1 VEGLQIYDVE
11 IEYII
16 MEANRCREDN
26 LSPVDQDGQ
35 MPTYKTLI
43 KHCIYPEQFGLAL
56 DAWLEYR
63 NCIAEIDAIL
73 DKFDSDGDRV
83 CKQK

>member
-1 VEGLQIYDVE
+1 MNNGECLNDE
-11 IEYII
+11 IMKYIFFF
-16 MEANRCREDN
+16 
-26 LSPVDQDGQ
+26 V
-35 MPTYKTLI
+35 
-43 KHCIYPEQFGLAL
+43 AL

-63 NCIAEIDAIL
+63 NCIQEIDAIL

>member
-1 VEGLQIYDVE
+1 MCVCADMFTWACVNNGECLNDE
-11 IEYII
+11 IMKYIFFF
-16 MEANRCREDN
+16 
-26 LSPVDQDGQ
+26 V
-35 MPTYKTLI
+35 
-43 KHCIYPEQFGLAL
+43 AL

-63 NCIAEIDAIL
+63 NCIQEIDAIL